1 MAVKLTNEQLTKVK
15 ELVEVAEAMSEQ
27 LFHIM
32 ENHGLT
38 KIPGVGISISVEPGL
53 RFTTKNIAFG
63 KRGSDAGYVSLAK
76 GKYEDEFAAYG
87 NENSTEYEILF
98 AKKEL
103 RERMLQYISKEK
115 PLPPDGLW
123 IGDDR
128 NAAPLDCGV

>member
-63 KRGSDAGYVSLAK
+63 KRGSDAG
-76 GKYEDEFAAYG
+76 
-87 NENSTEYEILF
+87 
-98 AKKEL
+98 
-103 RERMLQYISKEK
+103 
-115 PLPPDGLW
+115 
-123 IGDDR
+123 
-128 NAAPLDCGV
+128 